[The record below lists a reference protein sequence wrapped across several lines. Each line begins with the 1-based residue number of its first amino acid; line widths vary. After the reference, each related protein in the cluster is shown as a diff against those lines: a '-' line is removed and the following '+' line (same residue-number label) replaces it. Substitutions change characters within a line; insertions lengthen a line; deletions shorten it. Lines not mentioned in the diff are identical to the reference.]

1 MGNYKMPHLIS
12 NLVEKSFT
20 PSTARLA
27 PKHLWSRPALGRKA
41 CKVGRLGADPT
52 FKAMWRMIRSWVCH
66 NHKVYYT
73 YVMGVGF
80 MVYQFWW
87 YQTIGYYRRH
97 NHHRSLEW
105 ACQKEREWDLIKP
118 KEEEYGDE
126 EEESDSDD
134 HTLITKTT

>member
-52 FKAMWRMIRSWVCH
+52 FKAMWRMIRSWIC
-66 NHKVYYT
+66 
-73 YVMGVGF
+73 
-80 MVYQFWW
+80 
-87 YQTIGYYRRH
+87 H

-126 EEESDSDD
+126 EKRSDSDD
-134 HTLITKTT
+134 HTLITKTTETN